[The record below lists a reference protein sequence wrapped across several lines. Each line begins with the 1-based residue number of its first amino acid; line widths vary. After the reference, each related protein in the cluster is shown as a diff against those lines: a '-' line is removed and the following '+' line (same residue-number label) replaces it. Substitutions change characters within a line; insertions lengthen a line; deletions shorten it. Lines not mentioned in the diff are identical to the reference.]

1 MSGGPEV
8 EGVLLRM
15 IELAYAAPDDD
26 AMIGAVFETMR
37 QVIPFSSGIFMP
49 VNQAT
54 MELQAGPC
62 FDCCPADMARYLA
75 HYAAMDPFVL
85 RQPGP
90 TKLNRNL
97 LLSDVISPAELAQS
111 EFSDFLRQV
120 PYFHAT
126 GMLAGVGQQPVA
138 VVSIHRRQHERNFNP
153 ADKAVLDCIGPHLAR
168 AVVLRR
174 LASHSLSR
182 AETGLAVFDPGGHAL
197 YLNAPARRFLGT
209 TPPGAL
215 AAAAARHGGEGVI
228 RLGSQTFRLG
238 RLPWS
243 AASLLRPFACADAA
257 AGILGWRPPDTDPAA
272 ANTARATARQ
282 AGSSIIVLRPLL
294 PRTDLG
300 HRLTRYGLSPRQCEI
315 AAWALRGR
323 TNGEIA
329 QELNIG
335 EQTVRDHFQEIYARI
350 GAHSR
355 NEMVARVLGMSAS
368 ALPTKKR
375 GQHS

>member
-1 MSGGPEV
+1 
-8 EGVLLRM
+8 
-15 IELAYAAPDDD
+15 
-26 AMIGAVFETMR
+26 
-37 QVIPFSSGIFMP
+37 
-49 VNQAT
+49 
-54 MELQAGPC
+54 
-62 FDCCPADMARYLA
+62 
-75 HYAAMDPFVL
+75 
-85 RQPGP
+85 
-90 TKLNRNL
+90 
-97 LLSDVISPAELAQS
+97 
-111 EFSDFLRQV
+111 
-120 PYFHAT
+120 
-126 GMLAGVGQQPVA
+126 
-138 VVSIHRRQHERNFNP
+138 
-153 ADKAVLDCIGPHLAR
+153 
-168 AVVLRR
+168 
-174 LASHSLSR
+174 
-182 AETGLAVFDPGGHAL
+182 
-197 YLNAPARRFLGT
+197 
-209 TPPGAL
+209 
-215 AAAAARHGGEGVI
+215 
-228 RLGSQTFRLG
+228 
-238 RLPWS
+238 
-243 AASLLRPFACADAA
+243 LRPFACADAA

>member
-1 MSGGPEV
+1 MSGGPDV

-97 LLSDVISPAELAQS
+97 LLSDVVSPAELAQS
-111 EFSDFLRQV
+111 EFSDFLEQV

-138 VVSIHRRQHERNFNP
+138 VVSIHRRRHKHDFNV
-153 ADKAVLDCIGPHLAR
+153 ADKGVLDCIGQHLAR

-182 AETGLAVFDPGGHAL
+182 TETGLAVFDPGGHAL

-228 RLGSQTFRLG
+228 QLGSQAFRLG

-243 AASLLRPFACADAA
+243 AASLLRRFACADAA
-257 AGILGWRPPDTDPAA
+257 ADIFGWRPPDADPAVTSA
-272 ANTARATARQ
+272 ARATARQ

-294 PRTDLG
+294 PRTDLQ

-315 AAWALRGR
+315 AGWALRGR

-355 NEMVARVLGMSAS
+355 NEMVARVLGMLAS
-368 ALPTKKR
+368 PLPTSKR
-375 GQHS
+375 GQHT